1 MVGIQRISNPLEDA
15 FSFRLILH
23 FLGVAIH
30 HAMATGTVIASE
42 MPRSISTIT
51 PIVDSKS
58 HRISF
63 KRRNQPFPRSRLKI
77 KYPASDFRIVRETA
91 GELLGNKLPEHLK
104 SGGIPPFFR
113 VRPWHQY
120 CLPFGYTATFII
132 SGFFSPVT
140 DNSFCFPDTER
151 YFRRILNAP
160 TASALN
166 LTPSVIYIPRSFR
179 FDDSAYLFDIS
190 GENGL
195 HWLV

>member
-104 SGGIPPFFR
+104 SGGIP
-113 VRPWHQY
+113 
-120 CLPFGYTATFII
+120 
-132 SGFFSPVT
+132 
-140 DNSFCFPDTER
+140 N
-151 YFRRILNAP
+151 
-160 TASALN
+160 
-166 LTPSVIYIPRSFR
+166 VIKLS
-179 FDDSAYLFDIS
+179 
-190 GENGL
+190 
-195 HWLV
+195 

>member
-77 KYPASDFRIVRETA
+77 KYPANDFRIVRETYI
-91 GELLGNKLPEHLK
+91 KK
-104 SGGIPPFFR
+104 
-113 VRPWHQY
+113 
-120 CLPFGYTATFII
+120 II
-132 SGFFSPVT
+132 SRYAKKKYTYYRQNILFTHIDSL
-140 DNSFCFPDTER
+140 FP
-151 YFRRILNAP
+151 I
-160 TASALN
+160 
-166 LTPSVIYIPRSFR
+166 
-179 FDDSAYLFDIS
+179 
-190 GENGL
+190 
-195 HWLV
+195 

>member
-1 MVGIQRISNPLEDA
+1 MVGIQRISNPLEYA

-30 HAMATGTVIASE
+30 HTMATGTVIASE

-91 GELLGNKLPEHLK
+91 AKLTYCATSNKLYE
-104 SGGIPPFFR
+104 
-113 VRPWHQY
+113 
-120 CLPFGYTATFII
+120 
-132 SGFFSPVT
+132 
-140 DNSFCFPDTER
+140 
-151 YFRRILNAP
+151 
-160 TASALN
+160 N
-166 LTPSVIYIPRSFR
+166 L
-179 FDDSAYLFDIS
+179 
-190 GENGL
+190 
-195 HWLV
+195 